1 MARPPAIVPGRESFA
16 SAARRAQDQASG
28 GLRAAL
34 RLRWLME
41 KPGETQARA
50 ASDAAA
56 QLSGPITQ
64 NISDIVEL
72 QEKELAAMSAAQRR
86 LEALSRRVGRPGYV
100 VGLLIAVAVW
110 IGLNLLRAQLGLR
123 PFDPPPFQ
131 WLQGVLTLIALLT
144 ATVVLIGQRR
154 QTRVTEQRAHLDL
167 QINLITEQKV
177 TKLIHLTEEL
187 RQDLPMVRDR
197 HDPHASQLQ
206 KPTDAAQVLSALQDA
221 GLTDATHSGERQ
233 SDAAGTK
240 EPPARSR

>member
-1 MARPPAIVPGRESFA
+1 
-16 SAARRAQDQASG
+16 
-28 GLRAAL
+28 
-34 RLRWLME
+34 ME

-50 ASDAAA
+50 APDAAA

-86 LEALSRRVGRPGYV
+86 LEGLSRRVGRPGYV

-110 IGLNLLRAQLGLR
+110 IALNLLRAQLGLR

-131 WLQGVLTLIALLT
+131 ELQGVLTLIALLT

-154 QTRVTEQRAHLDL
+154 QTRITEQRAHLDL

-177 TKLIHLTEEL
+177 TKLIHLIEEL

-197 HDPHASQLQ
+197 HDPHASALQ
-206 KPTDAAQVLSALQDA
+206 KPTDAGRVLSALQDA
-221 GLTDATHSGERQ
+221 GLTSQPRPGSPRAEPAPSRADGKTGEAAT
-233 SDAAGTK
+233 DTK
-240 EPPARSR
+240 RGD

>member
-1 MARPPAIVPGRESFA
+1 
-16 SAARRAQDQASG
+16 
-28 GLRAAL
+28 
-34 RLRWLME
+34 ME

-56 QLSGPITQ
+56 QLSGPISQ

-86 LEALSRRVGRPGYV
+86 LEGLSRKVGRPGYV

-131 WLQGVLTLIALLT
+131 ELQGVLTLIALLT

-177 TKLIHLTEEL
+177 TKLIHLIEEL

-197 HDPHASQLQ
+197 HDPHASALQ
-206 KPTDAAQVLSALQDA
+206 KPTDAGRVLSALQDA
-221 GLTDATHSGERQ
+221 GLTSHRQPGGARAEPATPREDGKT
-233 SDAAGTK
+233 AAPRAGK
-240 EPPARSR
+240 DRRD